1 MSRPTN
7 ISLTQIFIPQ
17 RLPTANN
24 TNTKPLNPPKIM
36 IETHE
41 GEIKPS
47 SPETPHIETEPT
59 TTATKSVQIEE
70 AAFIKS
76 HPAIERNRATS
87 KSFNEKSLLAIPK
100 IRYKHQRSKSE
111 KSKSH
116 KSRTQSTDSESMRNN
131 LSDYQLVSEIK

>member
-1 MSRPTN
+1 
-7 ISLTQIFIPQ
+7 
-17 RLPTANN
+17 
-24 TNTKPLNPPKIM
+24 M

-47 SPETPHIETEPT
+47 SPETPQIETEPPT
-59 TTATKSVQIEE
+59 TTTKSVQIEE

-131 LSDYQLVSEIK
+131 LSDYQLVSELK

>member
-1 MSRPTN
+1 
-7 ISLTQIFIPQ
+7 
-17 RLPTANN
+17 
-24 TNTKPLNPPKIM
+24 M

-47 SPETPHIETEPT
+47 SPETPQIDTNEKEPT
-59 TTATKSVQIEE
+59 TTKTVQIEE

-100 IRYKHQRSKSE
+100 IRYRHQRSKSE

-131 LSDYQLVSEIK
+131 LSDYQLVSEIKLNNRLFKTCY